1 MTTGHVP
8 GGQSNQPISRVSS
21 YRGIDKCRE
30 LSKNGETH
38 RDQKQGETHATL
50 VLKTEKYRSGL
61 SGTAKTCKRNHP
73 VRAMAIYRQGQGH

>member
-21 YRGIDKCRE
+21 YRGIDK
-30 LSKNGETH
+30 
-38 RDQKQGETHATL
+38 KQGETHATL